1 MNDTILDKEKIQE
14 KIGSNIEY
22 WRKQK
27 KLTQQGLASIL
38 GVSNRT
44 ISNYENGLG
53 IDAVLLHALSKI
65 LECDVDDFFM
75 GL

>member
-1 MNDTILDKEKIQE
+1 MNDTILDKEKIQK

-27 KLTQQGLASIL
+27 GLTQQELASIL

-65 LECDVDDFFM
+65 LECEVDDFFM

>member
-1 MNDTILDKEKIQE
+1 MNDTILDKEKIQK

-27 KLTQQGLASIL
+27 ELTQQELASIL

-65 LECDVDDFFM
+65 LECEVDDFFM